1 LFCWSRRP
9 GAASEPRAPDGDLFL
24 IGDAGTNSRRSI
36 ETLFRPLLA
45 VLFFFFPEL
54 SAAPGTFNQLPAT
67 LLLIAPAGR
76 ADEVAD

>member
-1 LFCWSRRP
+1 
-9 GAASEPRAPDGDLFL
+9 
-24 IGDAGTNSRRSI
+24 
-36 ETLFRPLLA
+36 LFRPLLA

>member
-1 LFCWSRRP
+1 M
-9 GAASEPRAPDGDLFL
+9 PRAPDGDLFL
-24 IGDAGTNSRRSI
+24 IGPAAGTNSRRSI